1 MTHTQTTYTNR
12 IALRAGKKEARPAE
26 VGALASVLE
35 KSATELKQSKL
46 LKCKQTLQIATFNV
60 RTLNRIGQL
69 PELIASAEENK
80 IDIICIQEHIY
91 THTEDIK
98 YHETSNG
105 WSLVTVSA
113 WKNSV
118 NAAVGGVG
126 LLIGPRALKTIN
138 SVEKIQP
145 RMMAATFN
153 GNPRA
158 TIVSCYSPTNV
169 SEETELVTFYD
180 ELSSLVRSIPKHN
193 MLVIG
198 GDMNA
203 QIGKDGNNKYSLH
216 NTSNRNGQ
224 HLTDFM
230 IENRLTCLNTNYQKR
245 EGKLWTYTYANN
257 TKTQIDYVLIN
268 KKWKNSAM
276 NCEAYSSFEGVS
288 TDHRIITAKI
298 RLSLRKN
305 AKRTATT
312 KHYDWALLNNRDIRD
327 KYVLELR
334 NRFETLQEKT
344 EKSTPNDEYENFVNA
359 HLEAAAKYIPT
370 KLKTKYR
377 VPWETLV
384 VREKRALVKTASK
397 NYRKNPT
404 NTNALKLKTAQYQ
417 LAGVYIKE
425 QTEYIQNQID
435 KIRDSVEDRQS
446 RIAWQ
451 TINEVSRRKNTAK
464 AKLKAA
470 NQQERIK
477 LWKQHFENLLGNPP
491 KITHEPITRII
502 SKQLDIKLGPFTQEE
517 LDSVLRKMKNR
528 KAAGLDVIPPEVWKA
543 RQFDDILLRHCN
555 AVYNQNPI
563 DRWMK
568 GCILPFPKKGDLGL
582 AKNYRGITLTSIAAK
597 IYNAL
602 LRNRIEPEIDNILRK
617 NQNGFRRNR
626 STTSQILTIRRIL
639 EGVRAKNLQAT
650 LIFVDFTKAFDSIHR
665 GKMEQIL
672 LAYGIPKETVEAIT
686 ILYRNTKVKV

>member
-1 MTHTQTTYTNR
+1 MF
-12 IALRAGKKEARPAE
+12 
-26 VGALASVLE
+26 E
-35 KSATELKQSKL
+35 KSATELKRSKL

-69 PELIASAEENK
+69 PEQIASAVEHK
-80 IDIICIQEHIY
+80 IDIICIQEHRY

-98 YHETSNG
+98 YHETGNG
-105 WSLVTVSA
+105 WLLVTVST

-118 NAAVGGVG
+118 NATVGGVG
-126 LLIGPRALKTIN
+126 LLIEPRALKTLN
-138 SVEKIQP
+138 SIEKIQP

-158 TIVSCYSPTNV
+158 TTISCYSPTNV

-180 ELSSLVRSIPKHN
+180 ELSSLV
-193 MLVIG
+193 IG
-198 GDMNA
+198 GDMNV
-203 QIGKDGNNKYSLH
+203 QIAKNGNNKYSLH

-230 IENRLTCLNTNYQKR
+230 IENRLACLNTNYQKR

-257 TKTQIDYVLIN
+257 TKAQIDYVLIN
-268 KKWKNSAM
+268 KKWKNSAI

-288 TDHRIITAKI
+288 TDHRIVTVKI
-298 RLSLRKN
+298 RLSLQKN

-312 KHYDWALLNNRDIRD
+312 KHYDWALLNNRDIRN

-334 NRFETLQEKT
+334 NRFETQEKT
-344 EKSTPNDEYENFVNA
+344 EKSTPNNEYENFVNV
-359 HLEAAAKYIPT
+359 HLEAAAKCIPT

-397 NYRKNPT
+397 NCWKNPT

-417 LAGVYIKE
+417 LAGIYIKE

-435 KIRDSVEDRQS
+435 KIRDSVENRQS

-477 LWKQHFENLLGNPP
+477 LWKQHFANLLGNPP

-517 LDSVLRKMKNR
+517 LNSVLRKIKNR
-528 KAAGLDVIPPEVWKA
+528 KAAGLDEIPPEVWKT
-543 RQFDDILLRHCN
+543 RQFDDILQCSI
-555 AVYNQNPI
+555 QSKS
-563 DRWMK
+563 DR
-568 GCILPFPKKGDLGL
+568 
-582 AKNYRGITLTSIAAK
+582 
-597 IYNAL
+597 
-602 LRNRIEPEIDNILRK
+602 
-617 NQNGFRRNR
+617 
-626 STTSQILTIRRIL
+626 
-639 EGVRAKNLQAT
+639 
-650 LIFVDFTKAFDSIHR
+650 
-665 GKMEQIL
+665 
-672 LAYGIPKETVEAIT
+672 
-686 ILYRNTKVKV
+686 